1 MQTERMMCMTRPARW
16 IRPEWWMTLRGIK
29 MEAICQE
36 SFAGEAPLQ
45 CVVVVRGPPA
55 GSVRLEGGLHEA
67 GRSPDQ
73 PALVSRLVNEKRSK
87 PNLKKAEAWPC
98 FSCCFGIWSLSCAI
112 RRAMCQAHTQR
123 YLINQSHMVVCV
135 CGGGGHFE
143 VGIGGPA

>member
-1 MQTERMMCMTRPARW
+1 MKLDGRLRQAESRRKKADRIFYLSIPPSIFTQVARSAA
-16 IRPEWWMTLRGIK
+16 
-29 MEAICQE
+29 EAA
-36 SFAGEAPLQ
+36 SSTWAPPL
-45 CVVVVRGPPA
+45 
-55 GSVRLEGGLHEA
+55 LH
-67 GRSPDQ
+67 SPDQ